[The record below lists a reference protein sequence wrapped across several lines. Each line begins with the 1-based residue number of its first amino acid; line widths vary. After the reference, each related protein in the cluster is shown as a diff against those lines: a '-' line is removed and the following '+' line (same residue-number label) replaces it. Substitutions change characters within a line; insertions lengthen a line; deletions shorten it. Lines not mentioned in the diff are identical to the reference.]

1 MRTLNKRGLLI
12 CLVLVAGSTLL
23 TACGNESPG
32 SRLPYVRYEIVAD
45 GCTVKAIENPK
56 GANFFIAK
64 CPAESTTTT
73 HIQQNGKSSTTIPVV
88 TTQEVEDL
96 EKKLADV
103 KAKQAALSKLS
114 PEDKKA
120 LGIK

>member
-1 MRTLNKRGLLI
+1 MKKLLI
-12 CLVLVAGSTLL
+12 LLPMLMLAG
-23 TACGNESPG
+23 CGPESNVP
-32 SRLPYVRYEIVAD
+32 RNAYVKYEIEAD
-45 GCTVKAIENPK
+45 GCNVKAIENPR

-64 CPAESTTTT
+64 CPAESVTTT
-73 HIQQNGKSSTTIPVV
+73 HVQQNGKSSTTIPVV
-88 TTQEVEDL
+88 TTKEVEDL

>member
-1 MRTLNKRGLLI
+1 MKVLLI
-12 CLVLVAGSTLL
+12 ACAALAL
-23 TACGNESPG
+23 TACGGENQGP
-32 SRLPYVRYEIVAD
+32 RNPYVRYEIEAD
-45 GCTVKAIENPK
+45 GCTVKAIENPR
-56 GANFFIAK
+56 GSNFFIAK
-64 CPAESTTTT
+64 CPAASNTVT
-73 HIQQNGKSSTTIPVV
+73 HTQQNGKSQTTIPVV

-96 EKKLADV
+96 EKKLADI

>member
-1 MRTLNKRGLLI
+1 MKVLLI
-12 CLVLVAGSTLL
+12 ACAALAL
-23 TACGNESPG
+23 TACGNDNQGP
-32 SRLPYVRYEIVAD
+32 RVAYVKYEVAAD
-45 GCTVKAIENPK
+45 GCDIKYIDNPK
-56 GANFFIAK
+56 GSNFFIAK
-64 CPAESTTTT
+64 CPAASTTVT
-73 HIQQNGKSSTTIPVV
+73 HIQQNGKSQTTIPVV